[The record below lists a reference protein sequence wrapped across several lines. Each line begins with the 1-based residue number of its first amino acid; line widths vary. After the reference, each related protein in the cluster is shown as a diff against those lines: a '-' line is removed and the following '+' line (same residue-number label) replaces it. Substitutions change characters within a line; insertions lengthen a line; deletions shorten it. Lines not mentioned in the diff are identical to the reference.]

1 MTRSSSGRVIVAG
14 DARVEFC
21 DWSKNDL
28 VREVLKLRRLLGEQ
42 LAAAPGIGAEVVVEA
57 IVGVTDGQPLVR
69 MRAGEAA
76 WQMTPQQARE
86 HATATL
92 ERAIEAD
99 RDAAVVAWL
108 TERGWETREIGG
120 FLMEMREHRTVFIEG
135 RESEAT

>member
-1 MTRSSSGRVIVAG
+1 MPG
-14 DARVEFC
+14 DARVEFR

-28 VREVLKLRRLLGEQ
+28 VREVLKLRRLLAEQ
-42 LAAAPGIGAEVVVEA
+42 MSAAPGIGDEVVVEA
-57 IVGVTDGQPLVR
+57 IVAVSDGRPQVR

-86 HATATL
+86 HATVVL

-108 TERGWETREIGG
+108 GEAGFDEAAIGG

-135 RESEAT
+135 RESEAR